1 MWAAALFGLVLG
13 GVRLCHYVYYMDLIH
28 VRSRLANI
36 DGITDVRVYGFDDV
50 SYEVTLAT
58 FALEGRPDAV
68 IGSRWL
74 GEPGHVWLQ
83 RLGPWEF
90 QECSYGFQGVI
101 NTATGKPVET
111 LGFRDCIDI
120 GPSGEYAAMLPVK
133 IRDLNDV
140 VSHYDE
146 LVRYFSTWPDGKTWR
161 ELEKRPGT
169 RTAYCVSP
177 AGSGPVAPPPNFPGY

>member
-1 MWAAALFGLVLG
+1 MWAVALLGLVLG
-13 GVRLCHYVYYMDLIH
+13 GVRLCHYLYYMDLIH
-28 VRSRLANI
+28 VRNTLASI
-36 DGITDVRVYGFDDV
+36 DGITDVHVYGFDDL

-68 IGSRWL
+68 IGSRGL

-90 QECSYGFQGVI
+90 HECSYGFQGVFE
-101 NTATGKPVET
+101 TATGKPVES

-140 VSHYDE
+140 VTHYDE
-146 LVRYFSTWPDGKTWR
+146 LVRYFSTWPSGKTWR
-161 ELEKRPGT
+161 ELEKRPGM

-177 AGSGPVAPPPNFPGY
+177 TGSGSVTPPSSFPGY